1 MYYNS
6 YIESNQMSDTAS
18 KAWSL
23 LFKQRSPDDCTLAFQ
38 LASDGAKLGCHHC
51 KGILA
56 YLLYYGCGCEQNVN
70 EALGLAKESADQGS
84 EYGHLAY
91 GRIIYWTDP
100 KNRDTAIKHYMI
112 ASEMKLNEAL
122 LTVGNRLM
130 CGTYFPIDKEMGFK
144 LIMEAAHQKHRSAYD
159 RIGRC
164 YEFGDGV
171 PVDKIEAIRW
181 YTMAV
186 EAGFTSSQQAL
197 NRLTK

>member
-1 MYYNS
+1 
-6 YIESNQMSDTAS
+6 MSDTAS

-23 LFKQRSPDDCTLAFQ
+23 LFNQRSPDDCTLAFQ
-38 LASDGAKLGCHHC
+38 LASDGAKLGCPHC

-70 EALGLAKESADQGS
+70 EALRLAKESADQGS

-100 KNRDTAIKHYMI
+100 KNRDIAIEHYMI

-122 LTVGNRLM
+122 LTVGNMLM

-159 RIGRC
+159 AIAKC
-164 YEFGDGV
+164 YEFGNGV
-171 PVDKIEAIRW
+171 PVDKIGAIKW
-181 YTMAV
+181 YTMAI

-197 NRLTK
+197 DRLTR